1 MHVRSVWR
9 TITVSWHQYTCIIV
23 LDIHARLYIE
33 CICCVYRCWFVQF
46 FSFLPTAFHCV
57 FACAAAFSILYLYI
71 KKTTDKL
78 QIHRRKRMRRCLY
91 ARQYLLL
98 PTSLVCIFYKLDTHH
113 GSRTWLWSFN
123 SMHFVDACANWMHP
137 IHLHSCK
144 FQCIENIG
152 DVDVF
157 RRAIHKNVGTSFGD
171 LVGH

>member
-1 MHVRSVWR
+1 MADDNCELASIHLYYCFGYTRKTLYWVHLLC
-9 TITVSWHQYTCIIV
+9 VS
-23 LDIHARLYIE
+23 LL
-33 CICCVYRCWFVQF
+33 ICAI

-57 FACAAAFSILYLYI
+57 FACAAAFSIYLYI
-71 KKTTDKL
+71 KKSTDKL
-78 QIHRRKRMRRCLY
+78 HIHRRKRMRRCLY

-98 PTSLVCIFYKLDTHH
+98 PTSLVCIFYKLVTHH